1 MGGERPR
8 PRPLPPTLTS
18 RCACLCPL
26 PPSSRTWLPDRCRA
40 KVEQS
45 GNQKEK
51 PAFLLPSRQVS
62 QAAGLLRLLTAIH
75 LPCQGSPRAALW
87 AKCFQASFEPLGH
100 PIRLLPGGKPAW
112 GHVPSQELV
121 WPDLGL
127 RQVFPRLSGKDTGT
141 SPLPGEGSWT
151 HLEASN
157 SPVLCPTTS
166 FPRRKGKIQRLLL
179 PWVRTRGGTFP

>member
-112 GHVPSQELV
+112 GHVPSHSAWETLV
-121 WPDLGL
+121 LTPNLATRVLGKEHAPK
-127 RQVFPRLSGKDTGT
+127 QAY
-141 SPLPGEGSWT
+141 
-151 HLEASN
+151 H
-157 SPVLCPTTS
+157 
-166 FPRRKGKIQRLLL
+166 Q
-179 PWVRTRGGTFP
+179 GGA